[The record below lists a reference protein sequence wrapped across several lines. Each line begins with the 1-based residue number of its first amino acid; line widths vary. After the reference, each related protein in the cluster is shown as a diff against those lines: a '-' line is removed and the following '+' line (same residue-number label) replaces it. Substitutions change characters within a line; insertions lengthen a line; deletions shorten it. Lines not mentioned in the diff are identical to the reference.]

1 MKSKCI
7 FNSLEQYMDFYL
19 IFSSMNR
26 LMIKFISFQ
35 RSISAKN
42 SFISEKNSVKFR
54 PQRTQTTVH
63 WGLFTLMDFD
73 ARQS

>member
-1 MKSKCI
+1 
-7 FNSLEQYMDFYL
+7 MDFYL

-26 LMIKFISFQ
+26 LMIKFISFEH
-35 RSISAKN
+35 SISGKN
-42 SFISEKNSVKFR
+42 SFISEKNSVR

-63 WGLFTLMDFD
+63 EGLLTLMDLD